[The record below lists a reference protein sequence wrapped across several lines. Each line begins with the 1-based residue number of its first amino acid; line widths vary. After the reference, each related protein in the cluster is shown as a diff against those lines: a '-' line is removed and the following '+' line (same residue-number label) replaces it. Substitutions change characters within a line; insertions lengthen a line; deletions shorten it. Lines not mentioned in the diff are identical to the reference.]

1 MEFVCKTHLAISKW
15 RSVSR
20 LENLREG
27 GSWVGLWAPRRGC
40 FQGPSGNLE
49 TRLGHVGGP

>member
-27 GSWVGLWAPRRGC
+27 GSWVGLWAPWRGC